1 MIRVI
6 EIDTKTRTFYFFNGI
21 INIENVDPND
31 IKIDKKLFKNVLIYY
46 VFYVTLSSMKPLYL
60 TINNANEYIEES
72 NRNKIWH

>member
-31 IKIDKKLFKNVLIYY
+31 IKIDKKLLKNILIYY

>member
-31 IKIDKKLFKNVLIYY
+31 IKIDKKLFKNILIYY

-72 NRNKIWH
+72 NRNKI

>member
-31 IKIDKKLFKNVLIYY
+31 IKIDTKLFKNILIYY

>member
-1 MIRVI
+1 MSRVI

-31 IKIDKKLFKNVLIYY
+31 IKIDKKLFKNILIYY

>member
-1 MIRVI
+1 MIRAI

-31 IKIDKKLFKNVLIYY
+31 IKIDKKLFKNILIYY

>member
-21 INIENVDPND
+21 ITIENVDPHD
-31 IKIDKKLFKNVLIYY
+31 IKIDKKLFKNILIYY

>member
-31 IKIDKKLFKNVLIYY
+31 IKIDKKLFKNILIYY

>member
-1 MIRVI
+1 MSRVI

-31 IKIDKKLFKNVLIYY
+31 IKIDKKLFKNILIYY

-72 NRNKIWH
+72 NRNKI

>member
-1 MIRVI
+1 MSRVI
-6 EIDTKTRTFYFFNGI
+6 EIDTKTRTFYFFNDI

-31 IKIDKKLFKNVLIYY
+31 IKIDKKLFKNILIYY